1 MARLLPLRSE
11 PDRPDSGPRV
21 LDLDDA
27 ETDEVF
33 SALSSDTAR
42 DIYRAIHEE
51 PSPPSDIA
59 DRIDSSIQNVRYHLE
74 NLEEAGLIE
83 VVDTWYSSR
92 GNEMSV
98 YAPSSDALVLAADED
113 HASRLRTALSRLLGG
128 VVILA
133 MASLA
138 VQQTVTELLG
148 NPVSSDTAGSEPTG
162 GGDGG
167 AGGDGEEFDAG
178 GGDGGDAAGAP
189 ETDATEAP
197 STPESG
203 STPEPEPSG
212 TAAPEPTATDGGGIQ
227 AQDQSTTVQAAQDT
241 EAESLSR
248 ESTTVDNET
257 AMETTG
263 TVADAAA
270 NGADAAANLPPGA
283 LFFAGGLA
291 VLVAVVAYW
300 YWAGR

>member
-11 PDRPDSGPRV
+11 PEGPDSGPRV

-74 NLEEAGLIE
+74 NLEEAGLVE

-98 YAPSSDALVLAADED
+98 YAPASEALVLAADED

-148 NPVSSDTAGSEPTG
+148 NPVSGVGSG
-162 GGDGG
+162 GGD
-167 AGGDGEEFDAG
+167 AGGSAGGEDAGGSAG
-178 GGDGGDAAGAP
+178 GGDGGDAAAAP
-189 ETDATEAP
+189 DAATDTPRPTEP
-197 STPESG
+197 PEPDPTA
-203 STPEPEPSG
+203 TPEPEASG
-212 TAAPEPTATDGGGIQ
+212 TAQPSATDGDVGIQ
-227 AQDQSTTVQAAQDT
+227 GESTTVRAAEET
-241 EAESLSR
+241 EAESMS
-248 ESTTVDNET
+248 SGTTVDNDT
-257 AMETTG
+257 VVETT
-263 TVADAAA
+263 TTAADAAA
-270 NGADAAANLPPGA
+270 NGADAAAGLPPGA

>member
-74 NLEEAGLIE
+74 NLEEAGLVE

-98 YAPSSDALVLAADED
+98 YAPASEALVLAADED

-128 VVILA
+128 VAVLA

-138 VQQTVTELLG
+138 VQEVVTGLLG
-148 NPVSSDTAGSEPTG
+148 NPLGGADSAGS

-167 AGGDGEEFDAG
+167 AGGDADTVATDGGAA
-178 GGDGGDAAGAP
+178 GGDGADAAGTP
-189 ETDATEAP
+189 ETQVEGDATQAP
-197 STPESG
+197 

-212 TAAPEPTATDGGGIQ
+212 TAEPQATGTEGGVEV
-227 AQDQSTTVQAAQDT
+227 QDQSTTVRTAEDT
-241 EAESLSR
+241 QAESLSR
-248 ESTTVDNET
+248 ESTTVDNGSAVEGAT
-257 AMETTG
+257 
-263 TVADAAA
+263 TVADATA
-270 NGADAAANLPPGA
+270 NGADAAATLPPGA